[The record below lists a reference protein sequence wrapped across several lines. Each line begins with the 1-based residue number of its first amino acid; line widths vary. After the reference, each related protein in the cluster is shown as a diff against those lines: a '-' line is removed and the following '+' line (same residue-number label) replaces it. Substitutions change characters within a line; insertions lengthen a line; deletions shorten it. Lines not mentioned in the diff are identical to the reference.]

1 MEMAVNHPHVKFVW
15 IYLHLWSLS
24 LSGQPHKTETKNLN
38 LNHKTEP
45 QNLNLNHKI
54 QLHECHQWIW
64 GLGPCGCL
72 IWNCMQ
78 EQVHRRQCGC
88 LILDCMQEQVER
100 RQYRCLIWRQCGCLI
115 LNFMQKQLVRRQCGC
130 FFSSVLQEQVDI
142 RQSGCL
148 LERMERQWTRW
159 QWEELVTFSEKW
171 KPTQPG

>member
-1 MEMAVNHPHVKFVW
+1 
-15 IYLHLWSLS
+15 
-24 LSGQPHKTETKNLN
+24 
-38 LNHKTEP
+38 
-45 QNLNLNHKI
+45 
-54 QLHECHQWIW
+54 
-64 GLGPCGCL
+64 
-72 IWNCMQ
+72 
-78 EQVHRRQCGC
+78 
-88 LILDCMQEQVER
+88 
-100 RQYRCLIWRQCGCLI
+100 